1 MFSDILKTMDY
12 KEIVDKIKPE
22 LEKTFSFLERELA
35 KIRTGRASSS
45 LVEDVVVDLFGQK
58 LPLKQLGSIT
68 SPEPRQIVVQPWD
81 KSYLEPIEKAL
92 SQSGIGIS
100 PAVDKDLI
108 RVNLPPL
115 TEEFRKNLIKIISE
129 KQEEAKRTI
138 RKWREEAW
146 KETQELSRGGKIR
159 EDDKFRAKD
168 ELQKLI
174 DEYGKKIEEAG
185 DKKRKE
191 VES

>member
-1 MFSDILKTMDY
+1 MDY